1 MSVEHEHED
10 GTKHAHKGGDKPH
23 THEKKSKKCACNAD
37 IGRNPRCQIED
48 HGDSQYRNW
57 RFLTTYDKVYIA
69 YIT

>member
-48 HGDSQYRNW
+48 HGDSQFRN
-57 RFLTTYDKVYIA
+57 
-69 YIT
+69 